1 MTERRPEIPVN
12 LEIGGFLNILK
23 PPGMSSHDVIGFVRR
38 VLHVKRVGHAGTLD
52 PAAAGVLPI
61 AVGQSARLIE
71 YLELADKTY
80 RAEVKLGFATDSGD
94 DTGEIIE
101 SMTDFAMPTADQI
114 RAVLEKF
121 TGRITQVPPAHSAI
135 KINGRRA
142 CDLIREGKSVEIPS
156 RTVTIH
162 RLELLAQ
169 RADTLLIDTDC
180 SKGTYIRS
188 LCTDIGA
195 ALGIP
200 ATMAFLVRRRV
211 GDFQLADALTLEEFQ
226 EKGASALL
234 DPSQFLSHLERYDLN
249 PLREKAFGN
258 GLSTGVR
265 QHVPTSDTL
274 KVYANNRFIGIG
286 RFDRSNMEV
295 VPVKVFRK

>member
-169 RADTLLIDTDC
+169 RADTILIDTDC

-274 KVYANNRFIGIG
+274 KVYANDRFIGIG

>member
-1 MTERRPEIPVN
+1 MTMGKPEAPVN

-38 VLHVKRVGHAGTLD
+38 VLHIKRVGHAGTLD

-80 RAEVKLGFATDSGD
+80 RAEVKFGLATDSGD

-101 SMTDFAMPTADQI
+101 SQKDFVMPTADQI
-114 RAVLEKF
+114 GEVLKQF
-121 TGRITQVPPAHSAI
+121 TGLITQVPPAHSAI
-135 KINGRRA
+135 KINGCRA

-156 RTVTIH
+156 RKVTIH

-169 RADTLLIDTDC
+169 RRDNILIDTDC

-188 LCTDIGA
+188 LCADIGA

-211 GDFQLADALTLEEFQ
+211 GDFCLEDALTLEEFQ

-234 DPSQFLSHLERYDLN
+234 DPSDFLSHLERYDLN

-258 GLSTGVR
+258 GLSSGVR
-265 QHVPTSDTL
+265 QHIPRSETL
-274 KVYANNRFIGIG
+274 KVYANDKFIGIG
-286 RFDRSNMEV
+286 RFDRSKMEV
-295 VPVKVFRK
+295 IPVKVLKH

>member
-1 MTERRPEIPVN
+1 
-12 LEIGGFLNILK
+12 
-23 PPGMSSHDVIGFVRR
+23 MSSHDVIGFVRR

-169 RADTLLIDTDC
+169 RADTILIDTDC

-274 KVYANNRFIGIG
+274 KVYANDRFIGIG

>member
-135 KINGRRA
+135 KINGHRA

-169 RADTLLIDTDC
+169 RADTILIDTDC

-274 KVYANNRFIGIG
+274 KVYANDRFIGIG
-286 RFDRSNMEV
+286 RFDRSKREV
-295 VPVKVFRK
+295 VPVKVFK

>member
-1 MTERRPEIPVN
+1 MREKRPEFPVN
-12 LEIGGFLNILK
+12 PEIGGFLNILK

-38 VLHVKRVGHAGTLD
+38 VLHIKRVGHAGTLD

-101 SMTDFAMPTADQI
+101 SKTDFVPPTAEQI
-114 RAVLEKF
+114 EAALKKF

-156 RTVTIH
+156 REVMIH

-169 RADTLLIDTDC
+169 RADTILIDTDC

-188 LCTDIGA
+188 LCADIGA

-211 GDFQLADALTLEEFQ
+211 GDFCLEDALTLEEFQ
-226 EKGASALL
+226 EQGINALL
-234 DPSQFLSHLERYDLN
+234 DPSNFLSHLERYDLN
-249 PLREKAFGN
+249 PLREKAFCN
-258 GLSTGVR
+258 GLSTGER
-265 QHVPTSDTL
+265 KHIPEHDTL
-274 KVYANNRFIGIG
+274 KVYASGKFIGIG
-286 RFDRSNMEV
+286 RFDRSTMEV
-295 VPVKVFRK
+295 VPVKVLKQ

>member
-1 MTERRPEIPVN
+1 
-12 LEIGGFLNILK
+12 
-23 PPGMSSHDVIGFVRR
+23 
-38 VLHVKRVGHAGTLD
+38 
-52 PAAAGVLPI
+52 
-61 AVGQSARLIE
+61 
-71 YLELADKTY
+71 
-80 RAEVKLGFATDSGD
+80 
-94 DTGEIIE
+94 
-101 SMTDFAMPTADQI
+101 MTDFAMPTADQI

-169 RADTLLIDTDC
+169 RADTILIDTDC

-234 DPSQFLSHLERYDLN
+234 DPAQFLIHLERYDLN

-274 KVYANNRFIGIG
+274 KVYANDRFIGIG

>member
-169 RADTLLIDTDC
+169 RADTILIDTDC

-234 DPSQFLSHLERYDLN
+234 DPAQFLSHLERYDLN

-274 KVYANNRFIGIG
+274 KVYANDRFIGIG